1 MRCGRCGGL
10 QLWSH
15 FANLGSAV
23 GAWAYDGWRCMNC
36 GDVVDALILENRS
49 LQREMISTA
58 HRVRPVGGHV
68 IWLRSRQDMIADDQ
82 GSTHRSSRPDQDGER
97 RPRQMA
103 G

>member
-1 MRCGRCGGL
+1 MKCARCGGL

-49 LQREMISTA
+49 LQQETISVA
-58 HRVRPVGGHV
+58 HRVRPFGGNV
-68 IWLRSRQDMIADDQ
+68 VWLRA
-82 GSTHRSSRPDQDGER
+82 RPDALDDDADSDDPPVPRRAQHER
-97 RPRQMA
+97 RSRQMA